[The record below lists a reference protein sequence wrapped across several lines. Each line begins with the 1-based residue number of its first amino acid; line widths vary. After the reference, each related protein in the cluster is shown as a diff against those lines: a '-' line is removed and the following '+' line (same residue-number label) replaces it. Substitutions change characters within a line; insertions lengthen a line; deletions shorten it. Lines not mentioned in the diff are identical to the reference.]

1 MMWTDLS
8 CLQPQK
14 KMLKMNPAFL
24 FLFVD
29 AVRLSISIVFDILI
43 IERVI
48 LFPFVSLGDAP
59 NGKTECDPAAKFQ
72 TT

>member
-1 MMWTDLS
+1 
-8 CLQPQK
+8 
-14 KMLKMNPAFL
+14 MNPAFL
-24 FLFVD
+24 FLIVD

-48 LFPFVSLGDAP
+48 LFPFVSLGDVP

>member
-1 MMWTDLS
+1 MMWTDLN

-14 KMLKMNPAFL
+14 KMLKMNSAFL
-24 FLFVD
+24 FLSIA

-48 LFPFVSLGDAP
+48 LFPLVMLGDAP
-59 NGKTECDPAAKFQ
+59 NSNEP
-72 TT
+72 

>member
-1 MMWTDLS
+1 MWTDLN

-14 KMLKMNPAFL
+14 KMLKMNSAFL
-24 FLFVD
+24 FLIV
-29 AVRLSISIVFDILI
+29 APVRLSISIVFDILI

-48 LFPFVSLGDAP
+48 LFPFVSLGGTL

>member
-1 MMWTDLS
+1 MMWTDLN

-24 FLFVD
+24 FLIV
-29 AVRLSISIVFDILI
+29 ASVRLSISIVFDILI

-48 LFPFVSLGDAP
+48 LYPLVMLGDAP
-59 NGKTECDPAAKFQ
+59 NSNEP
-72 TT
+72 

>member
-24 FLFVD
+24 FLIV
-29 AVRLSISIVFDILI
+29 ASVRLSISIVFDILI

-48 LFPFVSLGDAP
+48 LYPLVMLGYAP
-59 NGKTECDPAAKFQ
+59 NSNEP
-72 TT
+72 